1 MRPSL
6 IDYYDFL
13 IQEHLGSILPA
24 EDSNVAEVP
33 AKEDFKKRFG
43 TTNKLLQLTIHYLV
57 HVK

>member
-13 IQEHLGSILPA
+13 IQEHLGMILPA

-33 AKEDFKKRFG
+33 EDVPEVPVAG
-43 TTNKLLQLTIHYLV
+43 DDAAGLQFII
-57 HVK
+57 